1 MFWEQQDFGK
11 ALEDYDHALTL
22 KPLDESIRNNRARL
36 LGELNGKLEPGMKVV
51 AKSPG
56 FVLRDGPK
64 VIPMPS
70 PLEVYQVQAVDGDRV
85 RLCCGSREGDAL
97 ASELIRAGQAESY
110 FSDQIK
116 ANPGAA
122 TAPDESRGPIASAR
136 PGQCALRLRPGDSP
150 RAQEPLGPH
159 RAEQPWPTRAT

>member
-1 MFWEQQDFGK
+1 
-11 ALEDYDHALTL
+11 
-22 KPLDESIRNNRARL
+22 
-36 LGELNGKLEPGMKVV
+36 MKVV

-116 ANPGAA
+116 ANPGTAHGRLMRAA
-122 TAPDESRGPIASAR
+122 VRLHRHDLANALSDCDQAIRLEPKNPWAHIA
-136 PGQCALRLRPGDSP
+136 
-150 RAQEPLGPH
+150 
-159 RAEQPWPTRAT
+159 AEQPWPTRAT